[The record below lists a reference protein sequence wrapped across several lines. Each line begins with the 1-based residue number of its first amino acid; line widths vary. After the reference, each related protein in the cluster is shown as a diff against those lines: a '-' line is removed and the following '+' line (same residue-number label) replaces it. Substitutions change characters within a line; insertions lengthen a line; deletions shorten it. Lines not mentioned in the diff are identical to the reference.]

1 MLVNDKSLRSI
12 LTHSP
17 GTAIGVALVTLHL
30 LNALFA
36 PLLIPYGET
45 QLVGA
50 PMIAPGHADF
60 IFGTDVI
67 GRDFLSRLMMG
78 GRTSITVAMI
88 GVLGAVVIGTFFAV
102 SAAYMGGLY
111 DDVVMRIVD
120 TKLSIPGILFVA
132 LFVVGFGRSVTVL
145 TIVVGLSYFPG
156 AVRTIRAQAMTQVPL
171 AYVKAARLRGESAL
185 SVIFRELTPNVIEV
199 VVVELAI
206 RTSSAILIVSALS
219 FLGLGISPPTADWGL
234 MVSEGV
240 NQIYEAP
247 WLVLL
252 PAVFISTLV
261 VGLNFASDGL
271 ANALGLDA
279 ARGLGGGS

>member
-1 MLVNDKSLRSI
+1 
-12 LTHSP
+12 
-17 GTAIGVALVTLHL
+17 
-30 LNALFA
+30 
-36 PLLIPYGET
+36 
-45 QLVGA
+45 
-50 PMIAPGHADF
+50 
-60 IFGTDVI
+60 
-67 GRDFLSRLMMG
+67 
-78 GRTSITVAMI
+78 
-88 GVLGAVVIGTFFAV
+88 
-102 SAAYMGGLY
+102 
-111 DDVVMRIVD
+111 
-120 TKLSIPGILFVA
+120 
-132 LFVVGFGRSVTVL
+132 VL
-145 TIVVGLSYFPG
+145 TIVVGLSYFPA

-199 VVVELAI
+199 VVVEFAI

-234 MVSEGV
+234 MISEGV

-279 ARGLGGGS
+279 ARGLGGGN

>member
-1 MLVNDKSLRSI
+1 MLVNDKSLLSI

-17 GTAIGVALVTLHL
+17 GTAIGVALVSLHL
-30 LNALFA
+30 LNAIFA
-36 PLLIPYGET
+36 PLLIPYSPT
-45 QLVGA
+45 QLVGS
-50 PMIAPGHADF
+50 PILPPGHPDF
-60 IFGTDVI
+60 LLGTDVI
-67 GRDFLSRLMMG
+67 GRDYVSRLMMG

-88 GVLGAVVIGTFFAV
+88 GVLGAVLLGTFFAV
-102 SAAYMGGLY
+102 STAYIGGLY

-132 LFVVGFGRSVTVL
+132 LFVVGFGRSAIVL
-145 TIVVGLSYFPG
+145 TVVIGLSYFPG
-156 AVRTIRAQAMTQVPL
+156 AVRTIRAQTLTQVPL

-185 SVIFRELTPNVIEV
+185 SVIFRELTPNVVEV
-199 VVVELAI
+199 VVVEFAI

-219 FLGLGISPPTADWGL
+219 FLGLGIAPPTPDWGL

-240 NQIYEAP
+240 GQIYAAP
-247 WLVLL
+247 WLILL
-252 PAVFISTLV
+252 PAFFISTLV

-279 ARGLGGGS
+279 ARGLHGG

>member
-1 MLVNDKSLRSI
+1 VNGKPLLSI

-17 GTAIGVALVTLHL
+17 GTAIGVALVSLHL

-36 PLLIPYGET
+36 PLLIPYGPT

-50 PMIAPGHADF
+50 PILAPGSPDF
-60 IFGTDVI
+60 LLGTDVI
-67 GRDFLSRLMMG
+67 GRDYLSRLMMG

-88 GVLGAVVIGTFFAV
+88 GVLGAVLLGTFFAV
-102 SAAYMGGLY
+102 SAAHIGGFY

-145 TIVVGLSYFPG
+145 TVVIGLSYFPG

-199 VVVELAI
+199 VVVEFAI

-219 FLGLGISPPTADWGL
+219 FLGLGISPPTPDWGL

-240 NQIYEAP
+240 SQIYAAP
-247 WLVLL
+247 WLILL
-252 PAVFISTLV
+252 PAAFISTLV

-279 ARGLGGGS
+279 ARGLHGG

>member
-1 MLVNDKSLRSI
+1 
-12 LTHSP
+12 
-17 GTAIGVALVTLHL
+17 
-30 LNALFA
+30 
-36 PLLIPYGET
+36 
-45 QLVGA
+45 
-50 PMIAPGHADF
+50 MIAPGHSDF
-60 IFGTDVI
+60 LLGTDVI

-88 GVLGAVVIGTFFAV
+88 GVLGAVMLGTFFAV
-102 SAAYMGGLY
+102 SAAYIGGYY

-145 TIVVGLSYFPG
+145 TVVVGLSYFPG

-171 AYVKAARLRGESAL
+171 AYVKAARLRGESVL

-199 VVVELAI
+199 VVVEFAI

-219 FLGLGISPPTADWGL
+219 FLGLGISPPTPDWGL

-247 WLVLL
+247 WLILL

-279 ARGLGGGS
+279 ARGMDGS

>member
-1 MLVNDKSLRSI
+1 MLVNDKTLWSI

-17 GTAIGVALVTLHL
+17 GTAIGVTLVVLHL
-30 LNALFA
+30 LSAILA
-36 PLLIPYGET
+36 PWLIPFGET
-45 QLVGA
+45 QLAGA
-50 PMIAPGHADF
+50 PMLAPGHIDF
-60 IFGTDVI
+60 VLGTDVL
-67 GRDFLSRLMMG
+67 GRDYLSRLLMG

-88 GVLGAVVIGTFFAV
+88 GVLGAVLIGTFFAV
-102 SAAYMGGLY
+102 SASYIGGLY

-132 LFVVGFGRSVTVL
+132 LFVVGFGNSVPVL
-145 TIVVGLSYFPG
+145 TVVIGLSYFPG
-156 AVRTIRAQAMTQVPL
+156 AVRTIRSQAMTQVPL
-171 AYVKAARLRGESAL
+171 AYVKAARLRGESIL
-185 SVIFRELTPNVIEV
+185 SVIFRELTPNVVEV
-199 VVVELAI
+199 VVVEFAI

-240 NQIYEAP
+240 NQIYAAP

-252 PAVFISTLV
+252 PAFFISTLV
-261 VGLNFASDGL
+261 IGLNFASDGL

-279 ARGLGGGS
+279 ARGMHGG

>member
-1 MLVNDKSLRSI
+1 MLANDKTIWSV

-17 GTAIGVALVTLHL
+17 GTAIGVALVTVHL
-30 LNALFA
+30 LIAVFA

-50 PMIAPGHADF
+50 PMIAPGHSDF
-60 IFGTDVI
+60 ILGTDVI

-88 GVLGAVVIGTFFAV
+88 GVLGAVMLGTFFAV
-102 SAAYMGGLY
+102 SAAHIGGYY
-111 DDVVMRIVD
+111 DDIVMRIVD

-171 AYVKAARLRGESAL
+171 AYVKAARLRGESSL
-185 SVIFRELTPNVIEV
+185 SVILRELTPNVIEV
-199 VVVELAI
+199 VVVEFAI

-219 FLGLGISPPTADWGL
+219 FLGLGISPPTPDWGL

-247 WLVLL
+247 WLILL

-279 ARGLGGGS
+279 ARGTDGA

>member
-1 MLVNDKSLRSI
+1 MLVNDKPLLSI
-12 LTHSP
+12 VPHSP
-17 GTAIGVALVTLHL
+17 GTAIGVALVSLHL
-30 LNALFA
+30 LNAVFA
-36 PLLIPYGET
+36 PLLIPYGPT

-50 PMIAPGHADF
+50 PVLAPGHPDF
-60 IFGTDVI
+60 LLGTDVI
-67 GRDFLSRLMMG
+67 GRDYLSRLMMG

-88 GVLGAVVIGTFFAV
+88 GVLGAVLLGTFFAV
-102 SAAYMGGLY
+102 SAAHIGGFY

-145 TIVVGLSYFPG
+145 TIVIGLSYFPG

-199 VVVELAI
+199 VVVEFAI

-219 FLGLGISPPTADWGL
+219 FLGLGISPPTPDWGL

-240 NQIYEAP
+240 DQIYTAP
-247 WLVLL
+247 WLILL
-252 PAVFISTLV
+252 PAAFISTLV

-279 ARGLGGGS
+279 ARGLHGG

>member
-1 MLVNDKSLRSI
+1 MLANDKSLRSI

-17 GTAIGVALVTLHL
+17 GTTIGVTLVSLHL

-36 PLLIPYGET
+36 PFLIPYGPT
-45 QLVGA
+45 QLAGM
-50 PMIAPGHADF
+50 PMLAPGHAEF
-60 IFGTDVI
+60 LLGTDVI
-67 GRDFLSRLMMG
+67 GRDFLTRLMMG

-88 GVLGAVVIGTFFAV
+88 GVLGAVMIGTFFAV
-102 SAAYMGGLY
+102 SAAYIGGMY

-120 TKLSIPGILFVA
+120 VKLSIPGILFVA

-145 TIVVGLSYFPG
+145 TIVIGLSYFPG
-156 AVRTIRAQAMTQVPL
+156 AVRTIRVQAMTQVPL
-171 AYVKAARLRGESAL
+171 AFMKAARLRGESTL

-199 VVVELAI
+199 VVVEFAI

-219 FLGLGISPPTADWGL
+219 FLGLGISPPTPDWGL

-252 PAVFISTLV
+252 PALSISTLV
-261 VGLNFASDGL
+261 IGLNFASDGL

-279 ARGLGGGS
+279 ARGIHGS